1 MAGINRFEDVQAW
14 QKARKLVAEIYK
26 MCSQETVS
34 KDFGFRNQICRAAI
48 SSMNNIAE
56 GWARKSDRDFA
67 HFLDV
72 ARGSVTEVQSM
83 LYVAY
88 DISYIEEAQREKL
101 YQLAAE
107 TASLI
112 SGFTTYLRRK

>member
-1 MAGINRFEDVQAW
+1 MAGINRFEDIQAW

-26 MCSQETVS
+26 MCNQEAVS

-88 DISYIEEAQREKL
+88 DIGYIEEAQRESL

-112 SGFTTYLRRK
+112 GGFTSYLRRP